1 MKFWKSSKGRE
12 EVISNQNNQIFTV
25 KQGFLS
31 MKLIQKGHF
40 RVCFSTIVLRKIK
53 TRHILKRPPPH
64 PPHPPTMFRKFI
76 RFGDTLCPYTK
87 TADNKQI
94 LSTEISWKLGAIF
107 ESLPST
113 CCHVPSHTDLHN
125 GSGNFWRLCSHYK
138 KSAIW
143 FSENEGG
150 GPKAVWNFSKNS
162 SVLV

>member
-53 TRHILKRPPPH
+53 TRHILKRPPPTHPTH
-64 PPHPPTMFRKFI
+64 PPCSENSSVLVTHSVPNTN
-76 RFGDTLCPYTK
+76 

-113 CCHVPSHTDLHN
+113 CCHVPSHIAIYIYCD
-125 GSGNFWRLCSHYK
+125 
-138 KSAIW
+138 KSAYVQY
-143 FSENEGG
+143 GG
-150 GPKAVWNFSKNS
+150 TVVYYMILFPMRCM
-162 SVLV
+162 